1 MRCPEC
7 NTEVKDGK
15 RHCPNC
21 GAPIPQQVRKKDTH
35 DEPRLGR
42 GMMVFIIAGLIIL
55 TVFGTAYY
63 MVHSDDPDY
72 FRTVIEPDSNKM
84 EKNVPKFDVTAI
96 DTAKRDSIKKAEK
109 LEAEKLFNSIRHK
122 SVENTEAEEEP
133 AAENTDETEQ
143 ANEGKETAPAT
154 PEPSGTNTPSDP
166 KPKIE
171 PIETE

>member
-7 NTEVKDGK
+7 NTEVKDNK

-21 GAPIPQQVRKKDTH
+21 GAPIPQQDREKNTH

-63 MVHSDDPDY
+63 MIHSDDPDY
-72 FRTVIEPDSNKM
+72 FRTVIEPDTNNM
-84 EKNVPKFDVTAI
+84 EKNVPKFDVIAV

-122 SVENTEAEEEP
+122 SVENTETEEES
-133 AAENTDETEQ
+133 ATENANETEQ
-143 ANEGKETAPAT
+143 VNEEKETAPT
-154 PEPSGTNTPSDP
+154 TSEPSGTNTQSAP
-166 KPKIE
+166 KPNIE